1 MSYVTVQDV
10 YRTSGLR
17 EQVISYADVLE
28 HIKVAE
34 NDICRITKNIY
45 WLAKLNSANVSSA
58 TDNTVTVDDAGW
70 VAEDYSNNYVYIYSG
85 TGTGQIRKIITNTDD
100 KITVDRDWITNPD
113 STSYFKIFYVPEQ
126 FNPFREDIFDGNGM
140 SYIYLPYYPV
150 KVVELISIDDN
161 EITDYYKWEKTGR
174 IQLKGLKFTP
184 SNPQNVLIN
193 YWYGVDFLPFEVK
206 RLVELKAAL
215 QIMGQQMGGTFDVP
229 STVSLPDASLSIGQ
243 AYINIKS
250 SMDELHKEY
259 EYLLSKVVKVY
270 PVFG

>member
-45 WLAKLNSANVSSA
+45 WLNKLKSANVSSS
-58 TDNTVTVDDAGW
+58 TDNTVTVDDAEW
-70 VAEDYSNNYVYIYSG
+70 IAEDYDDNYIYIYSG
-85 TGTGQIRKIITNTDD
+85 TGTGQIRKIITNTDE
-100 KITVDRDWITNPD
+100 KITVDRNWTTNPD
-113 STSYFKIFYVPEQ
+113 STSYFKLFYVPEQ
-126 FNPFREDIFDGNGM
+126 FDPYRQDVFDGNGM
-140 SYIYLPYYPV
+140 NYIYLPYYPV
-150 KVVELISIDDN
+150 KVVELLSIDGTATT
-161 EITDYYKWEKTGR
+161 EYYKWEKTGR
-174 IQLKGLKFTP
+174 IQLKGTTFNVST
-184 SNPQNVLIN
+184 PQNVLIN

-259 EYLLSKVVKVY
+259 EYLLSKVVKIY